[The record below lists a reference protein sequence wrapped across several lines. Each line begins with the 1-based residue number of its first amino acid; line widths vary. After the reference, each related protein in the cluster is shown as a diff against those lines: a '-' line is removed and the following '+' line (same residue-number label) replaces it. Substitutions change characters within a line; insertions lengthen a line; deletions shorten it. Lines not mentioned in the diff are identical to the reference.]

1 MSSQNLSYY
10 NFSYDNDV
18 SKFQYLPYLYN
29 ITKEYIDEFN
39 KNILKPKFGFYQTEE
54 NPNNYYDDKK
64 RYINDNDIKKIYDE
78 RYLKNSILYE
88 NLSLE
93 IYNMITYYNNGND
106 FESQK
111 MYEGYLYKV
120 QNQIRAENKRI
131 KELINKLKI
140 KKTTKVLKKKSMSF
154 NTLIIILFI
163 TFSIFIFVYNYYY

>member
-1 MSSQNLSYY
+1 MSQNLKYY
-10 NFSYDNDV
+10 DFTYDNDV

-29 ITKEYIDEFN
+29 ITKEYVDEFN

-54 NPNNYYDDKK
+54 NTNNYSEDKK
-64 RYINDNDIKKIYDE
+64 RYINDDDIKKLYDD

-93 IYNMITYYNNGND
+93 IYNMISYYNSNND

-111 MYEGYLYKV
+111 IYEGYLYKV

-131 KELINKLKI
+131 RELINKLKI
-140 KKTTKVLKKKSMSF
+140 KKPKRLEKKSVSF

>member
-1 MSSQNLSYY
+1 MSQKLNYY
-10 NFSYDNDV
+10 DFTYDNDV

-29 ITKEYIDEFN
+29 ITKEYVDEFN

-54 NPNNYYDDKK
+54 NPNNYYEDKK
-64 RYINDNDIKKIYDE
+64 RYINDDDIKKLYDE

-88 NLSLE
+88 NLTLE
-93 IYNMITYYNNGND
+93 IYNMISYYNTNND

-111 MYEGYLYKV
+111 IYEGYLYKV

-131 KELINKLKI
+131 RELINKLKI
-140 KKTTKVLKKKSMSF
+140 KKPERLEKKSISF

>member
-1 MSSQNLSYY
+1 MSGQKLSYY

-18 SKFQYLPYLYN
+18 AKFQYLPYLYN

-64 RYINDNDIKKIYDE
+64 RYINDEDIKKIYDE

-93 IYNMITYYNNGND
+93 IYNMITYYNNGNN

-131 KELINKLKI
+131 KELINKLKV
-140 KKTTKVLKKKSMSF
+140 KKTTKVLKKKSINF

>member
-1 MSSQNLSYY
+1 MSQNLKYY
-10 NFSYDNDV
+10 DFTYDNDV

-29 ITKEYIDEFN
+29 ITKEYVDEFN

-54 NPNNYYDDKK
+54 NTNNYSEDKK
-64 RYINDNDIKKIYDE
+64 RYINDDDIKKLYDD

-93 IYNMITYYNNGND
+93 IYNMISYYNSNND

-111 MYEGYLYKV
+111 IYEGYLYKV

-131 KELINKLKI
+131 RELINKLKI
-140 KKTTKVLKKKSMSF
+140 KKPKRLEKKSISF

-163 TFSIFIFVYNYYY
+163 TFSIFIFVFNYYY

>member
-1 MSSQNLSYY
+1 MSSKNLKYY
-10 NFSYDNDV
+10 NFTYDNDV

-29 ITKEYIDEFN
+29 VTKEYVDEFN

-54 NPNNYYDDKK
+54 NPNNYYEDKK
-64 RYINDNDIKKIYDE
+64 RYINDDDIKKLYDA

-88 NLSLE
+88 NLTLE
-93 IYNMITYYNNGND
+93 IYNMISYYNTNNN

-111 MYEGYLYKV
+111 LYEGYLYKV

-131 KELINKLKI
+131 RELINKLKI
-140 KKTTKVLKKKSMSF
+140 KKPKRIEKKVISF

-163 TFSIFIFVYNYYY
+163 TFSIFLFVYNYYY